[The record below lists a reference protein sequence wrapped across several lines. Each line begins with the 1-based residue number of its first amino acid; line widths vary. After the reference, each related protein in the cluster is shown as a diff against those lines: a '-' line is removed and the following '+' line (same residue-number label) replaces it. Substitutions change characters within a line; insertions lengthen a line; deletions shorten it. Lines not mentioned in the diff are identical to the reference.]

1 MFSLERERND
11 EIWLFG
17 FLASHPPKPDNTL
30 FFTHTPFAVSRPRST
45 PIHTHSL
52 SLSPKATL
60 ECHYTSDP
68 CVIWAGLQF
77 LFMYAALLCLSL
89 VYTLTHNTH
98 SITFNMDHIIVS
110 LDCDAINSVP

>member
-1 MFSLERERND
+1 MKYGCLDS
-11 EIWLFG
+11 
-17 FLASHPPKPDNTL
+17 SPPTPQNPI
-30 FFTHTPFAVSRPRST
+30 TPFFLHPLPLARPRS
-45 PIHTHSL
+45 IYSL
-52 SLSPKATL
+52 FSPKATL

-110 LDCDAINSVP
+110 MDCAAINSVVRREG

>member
-30 FFTHTPFAVSRPRST
+30 FLHTHPLPLAVPVAHLFTY
-45 PIHTHSL
+45 THSL
-52 SLSPKATL
+52 TPKATL